1 MATLNLLECW
11 NAAQAQLLAH
21 IKCQG
26 AAKLLQYAINHRMGQ
41 DVCVE
46 VKWNDKCPVE
56 YTPSFEHYSIYI
68 GYSEALYRLGGET
81 EFRQLGDVDLVVR
94 LKRHDMSFSIGCSIV
109 SLEHDVPNIS
119 ISGGQLTEP
128 ISEVKVDNIVHVI

>member
-11 NAAQAQLLAH
+11 TAAQVQLLAH
-21 IKCQG
+21 IKRQG
-26 AAKLLQYAINHRMGQ
+26 AAKLLQYAINRRMGQ

-56 YTPSFEHYSIYI
+56 YTPSFEHYSICI
-68 GYSEALYRLGGET
+68 DYSEALYRLGGET

-94 LKRHDMSFSIGCSIV
+94 LRRHDKGFSIGCSIV
-109 SLEHDVPNIS
+109 GLEYDTPNLS
-119 ISGGQLTEP
+119 FSGGQLTEP
-128 ISEVKVDNIVHVI
+128 IGEVKVDSIVHAI